1 MQRSGSTGASHHR
14 TPHTCTYDVT
24 VDDHEEL
31 ASAFDQS
38 RPNVARV
45 YDYLLGGKDNYAAD
59 RALGDQI
66 IATLPTV
73 QAGVRA
79 QRELL
84 SRVVRYLVR
93 DAGIRQLV
101 DIGSGL
107 PTADNVH
114 EIAHRYDPDTRVV
127 YVDNDPIVLA
137 HARALLAHDTTTIA
151 VDGDLLAPVTIMDN
165 PEVLGHLDWDEPVGL
180 LLCGILHYVLDDER
194 PGELVRALS
203 DGLPP
208 GSYVFVHHLL
218 DSGDAEGAELQASMA
233 KGLGRVQF
241 RTMDQIRAFFGGLEL
256 VEPGLVVVS
265 DWRPSISTPSA
276 RDIPVLRLACAGVAR
291 KA

>member
-1 MQRSGSTGASHHR
+1 
-14 TPHTCTYDVT
+14 
-24 VDDHEEL
+24 VDDHGGP
-31 ASAFDQS
+31 ASAFDPR

-93 DAGIRQLV
+93 EAGIRQLI

-114 EIAHRYDPDTRVV
+114 EIAHRYDPQTRVV

-137 HARALLAHDTTTIA
+137 HARALLAHETTTIA
-151 VDGDLLAPVTIMDN
+151 VDGNLCEPATIVAN
-165 PEVLGHLDWDEPVGL
+165 PEVRGHLDWDKPIGL
-180 LLCGILHYVLDDER
+180 LLCGILHYVLDDEH
-194 PGELVRALS
+194 PGEVIRALS
-203 DGLPP
+203 AGLPS
-208 GSYVFVHHLL
+208 GSYVFIHHLL
-218 DSGDAEGAELQASMA
+218 DSGDPGGAELQASMA

-241 RTMDQIRAFFGGLEL
+241 RTMDQIRAFFDGLEL
-256 VEPGLVVVS
+256 VEPGLVAVP
-265 DWRPSISTPSA
+265 DWRPNITTSSA
-276 RDIPVLRLACAGVAR
+276 RDVPVLRLACAGVAR

>member
-1 MQRSGSTGASHHR
+1 M
-14 TPHTCTYDVT
+14 
-24 VDDHEEL
+24 DDHGEP
-31 ASAFDQS
+31 ASAFDPT

-73 QAGVRA
+73 QTGVQA

-84 SRVVRYLVR
+84 SRVVRYLVHE
-93 DAGIRQLV
+93 AGIRQLI

-114 EIAHRYDPDTRVV
+114 EIAHRYDTGTRVV

-137 HARALLAHDTTTIA
+137 HARALLAHETTTIA
-151 VDGDLLAPVTIMDN
+151 VDGNLCEPTTILEN
-165 PEVLGHLDWDEPVGL
+165 SEVRAHLDWDEPIGL
-180 LLCGILHYVLDDER
+180 LLCGILHYVLDDEH
-194 PGELVRALS
+194 PGKVIRTLS
-203 DGLPP
+203 AGLPH
-208 GSYVFVHHLL
+208 GSYVFIHHLL
-218 DSGDAEGAELQASMA
+218 DAGDPEGAELQASMA

-241 RTMDQIRAFFGGLEL
+241 RTMDQIRTFFGGLEF
-256 VEPGLVVVS
+256 VEPGLVHVP
-265 DWRPSISTPSA
+265 DWRPNISTPRT
-276 RDIPVLRLACAGVAR
+276 RDVPVLRLACAGVAR
-291 KA
+291 KP